1 MPNMKNLR
9 IAAPYYKPYWIPF
22 TAGLLIVLASSA
34 ITSVIPWVLR
44 RAIDA
49 IGAGAPMSTIWKL
62 SGIIVL
68 AAIVGGAFRYGMR
81 ELMNGVSRWMEYDL
95 RNDLF
100 KHLETLDAAYFAQ
113 TRTGDIMARLTNDL
127 SAVRMAVGPAVM
139 YLANTITGGLFA
151 LYFMLRIDVKL
162 TLLALLPTLFL
173 PVLTIKMGKAIHDR
187 FEAVQEHFSTLTTR
201 AQENL
206 TGARIVRAYRQEAAE
221 VARFGTI
228 NDQYLALNMSLVR
241 LWGTLNPLFAFFGG
255 LGAVIVLGVGG
266 ALTIKGTITVVS
278 FVAFGMYLTML
289 TWPMIAL
296 GWVVNLFQRGD
307 ASMGRLA
314 EILVVR
320 PTINGDEPRQHLPPT
335 KTGRTIE
342 FRNVGFH
349 YPSTTPGEPRWVLR
363 NVSFTVPAGATFGV
377 VGATGS
383 GKSALIDLIPRM
395 YDPQESL
402 LFSDTIGSNLSY
414 GTSGITQTG
423 EWAAG
428 IAQLHQTIDQFPGRY
443 ETVLGERGINL
454 SGGQKQRASLA
465 RALAKKPSIVLLD
478 DALSAVDTHT
488 EAEILRALREALA
501 GRTALI
507 ASHRISAIRD
517 ASWIILLDHGSLL
530 EHDDPR
536 GIAYRAYAVR
546 RDERRSPRQGFAQ
559 RPENLRFGVRVDS
572 RQRVIEQHDT
582 RLLCERSRER
592 GALLLT
598 TGQIDSALAGDRL
611 VAAGK
616 LVDRLMELRNARRP
630 FPGLCNPARSVREV
644 RSDGVAEEKA
654 FLRHESDVLPQLRRH
669 DVLRRNAVDENL
681 AFLRIV
687 HSRNQVDKR
696 ALPASGRADHAERC
710 SRGHGEADV
719 AQDPARLARGGRRI
733 VKPDVPKLD
742 GAARFGGRQM
752 LTRLITVDGRANH
765 EDLSQT
771 PHRRIAALK

>member
-1 MPNMKNLR
+1 MKNLR

-22 TAGLLIVLASSA
+22 ASGLLIVLASSA
-34 ITSVIPWVLR
+34 ITSVIPWLLR

-49 IGAGAPMSTIWKL
+49 IGAGAPMRTIWNL
-62 SGIIVL
+62 SGWIVL
-68 AAIVGGAFRYGMR
+68 AAIIGGAFRYGMR

-100 KHLETLDAAYFAQ
+100 THLETLDTAYFAQ

-127 SAVRMAVGPAVM
+127 GAVRQAFGPAVM
-139 YLANTITGGLFA
+139 YLANTVTGAVFA

-162 TLLALLPTLFL
+162 TLLALVPLAVLPI
-173 PVLTIKMGKAIHDR
+173 LTMRMGKAIHDR

-221 VARFGTI
+221 IERFGRI
-228 NDQYLALNMSLVR
+228 NEQYLTLNMSLVR

-255 LGAVIVLGVGG
+255 LGAVVVLGAGG
-266 ALTIKGTITVVS
+266 ALAINGTISVGS

-314 EILVVR
+314 EILNVR
-320 PTINGDEPRQHLPPT
+320 PGIVAQEPRRTLPPT
-335 KTGRTIE
+335 KSGRTIE

-349 YPSTTPGEPRWVLR
+349 YPSDIGSEPRWVLR
-363 NVSFTVPAGATFGV
+363 NVSFSVPGGATLGV

-395 YDPQESL
+395 YDPQEGEILIDGVPTRHLSPTELRREIGFVPQESL

-414 GTSGITQTG
+414 GTNELTQTG
-423 EWAAG
+423 EWAASV
-428 IAQLHQTIDQFPGRY
+428 AQLDQTIAEFPGRY
-443 ETVLGERGINL
+443 DTILGERGINL

-465 RALAKKPSIVLLD
+465 RALARKPSIVLLD

-517 ASWIILLDHGSLL
+517 ASWIIVLEKGAVVEQGRHGELMALRGRYWSLLRRQQLLD
-530 EHDDPR
+530 
-536 GIAYRAYAVR
+536 AVES
-546 RDERRSPRQGFAQ
+546 D
-559 RPENLRFGVRVDS
+559 
-572 RQRVIEQHDT
+572 
-582 RLLCERSRER
+582 
-592 GALLLT
+592 
-598 TGQIDSALAGDRL
+598 ALAS
-611 VAAGK
+611 
-616 LVDRLMELRNARRP
+616 NAT
-630 FPGLCNPARSVREV
+630 
-644 RSDGVAEEKA
+644 
-654 FLRHESDVLPQLRRH
+654 
-669 DVLRRNAVDENL
+669 
-681 AFLRIV
+681 
-687 HSRNQVDKR
+687 
-696 ALPASGRADHAERC
+696 AST
-710 SRGHGEADV
+710 
-719 AQDPARLARGGRRI
+719 I
-733 VKPDVPKLD
+733 
-742 GAARFGGRQM
+742 
-752 LTRLITVDGRANH
+752 
-765 EDLSQT
+765 
-771 PHRRIAALK
+771 